1 MNGLGY
7 DFLLSQGVARNLL
20 DYAQSLIP
28 STSSALPVVRPSP
41 TNVNAYPI
49 PTSPTITQ
57 VKPRKPKKGVN
68 LEIYNQNEELF
79 KRDPKSL
86 TKAERKERKKIAKM
100 HKKHLKDDA
109 EEVERE
115 VSPKKAASTADDF
128 LNSLSL
134 GQNET
139 FNGGSATSA
148 SLVEPPSQTF
158 KVSQKPHL
166 KRHQRQ
172 SPFLKAKSSEVV
184 IVPSDEESETNSDIE
199 SASIGSAREVEQI
212 PDWVIG
218 KTIPKPAIVSS
229 NSNATLTLKAKA
241 AQGDVQAQNE
251 LKRKQ
256 QEISEMQL
264 KIKQMELKREKQK
277 LEALLMERQK
287 SDNNGAGVAAA
298 KKAVEEKKELVEEEK
313 EKVEGEKRHDENVEE
328 KQTDERNSDNV
339 NEKAVEE
346 AVTAEVAGSDMGVAP
361 IDATHDNAP
370 HGGAPTAGD
379 TDAAQT
385 SDDTTGQ
392 KDILLGSTLQA
403 EEPSDGGNILT
414 LIIIDES

>member
-7 DFLLSQGVARNLL
+7 DFLLSQGVAKNLL

-28 STSSALPVVRPSP
+28 STSSALPVVRSSP
-41 TNVNAYPI
+41 PNANVYPI

-100 HKKHLKDDA
+100 HKKHLKDEA

-115 VSPKKAASTADDF
+115 VSPKKPANSADDF

-134 GQNET
+134 GPTET

-158 KVSQKPHL
+158 KVAQKPHL

-172 SPFLKAKSSEVV
+172 SPFLKAKSSEVI
-184 IVPSDEESETNSDIE
+184 IVPSDEESDSNSDNE
-199 SASIGSAREVEQI
+199 SASIGSAKEVEQI

-218 KTIPKPAIVSS
+218 KAIAKPPVVSS
-229 NSNATLTLKAKA
+229 NSNTTLSLKAKA

-277 LEALLMERQK
+277 LEALLMEKQK
-287 SDNNGAGVAAA
+287 SDNSGAGVAAA

-313 EKVEGEKRHDENVEE
+313 EKVEGEKKKEENVEE
-328 KQTDERNSDNV
+328 KQSDERISDNV
-339 NEKAVEE
+339 NEKTVEE
-346 AVTAEVAGSDMGVAP
+346 AAIAEVAGMNTGVDP
-361 IDATHDNAP
+361 VDAAHNA
-370 HGGAPTAGD
+370 HGGAPPAAH

-385 SDDTTGQ
+385 SDDTTAQ
-392 KDILLGSTLQA
+392 KDDIPLESTLQA
-403 EEPSDGGNILT
+403 EEPSDGGNILYPYYN
-414 LIIIDES
+414 